1 MYYLTF
7 LVPEIADRLTKA
19 GFSVVVC
26 ELPEA
31 GPFPWVRLVIATRLK

>member
-7 LVPEIADRLTKA
+7 LLPEIADRLIQM
-19 GFSVVVC
+19 GFAVLVR

-31 GPFPWVRLVIATRLK
+31 GPFPWVRLVMATRL